1 MAETFFLGENNNKF
15 LTSAGDEFQWRQPD
29 AMSRRYELLRRDDL
43 FGTLEF
49 RSMLGTL
56 AWSQDPVQPWSFKRV
71 GFLNMHITI
80 RMPDAD
86 SDYALFDP
94 KFIGGGTLH
103 MPDGRPFNWEPV
115 NFWRTRWH
123 FTDRSGHPVLV
134 FEEGA
139 EDHKLSDLFKLQ
151 AKMTVASGRMTNMDF
166 SMLANLGFY
175 LMVLHRMD
183 VAAASAASSST

>member
-1 MAETFFLGENNNKF
+1 MAETFSLGENNNKF
-15 LTSAGDEFQWRQPD
+15 MTSAGDEFHWRQPS
-29 AMSRRYELLRRDDL
+29 AATRRYELLRHDSP
-43 FGTLEF
+43 FGKLEF
-49 RSMLGTL
+49 RSLLGTL
-56 AWSQDPVQPWSFKRV
+56 AWSQDPIQPWSFKRV

-103 MPDGRPFNWEPV
+103 MPDGRPFIWEPI
-115 NFWRTRWH
+115 NLWHTRWQ
-123 FTDRSGHPVLV
+123 FTDRNSHPVLQ

-151 AKMTVASGRMTNMDF
+151 ARMVVASGRMTNLDF
-166 SMLANLGFY
+166 SILANLGFY

-183 VAAASAASSST
+183 IAAASAGASSA